1 MLKAFAAAT
10 ALLILGLT
18 SGTTAAGTLQAS
30 ATLRAGRP
38 GPEISRNIYGQ
49 FSEHLGGGIYDG
61 IWVGENSPIANVR
74 GIRSDVVEALKALKT
89 PLVRW
94 PGGCF
99 ADEYQ
104 WRDGIGPRDKRPVRK
119 NNWWGGAPE
128 TNAFGTHE
136 FIDFV
141 EQIGAGAYVSVNVGS
156 STPND
161 MREWIEYMT
170 SPGQDTLAQ
179 ERRKHGR
186 DKPWKVALWGIG
198 NESWGC
204 GGNMT
209 AEYYANELR
218 RFSSFFHQGEDNPG
232 LRVAT
237 GPNADDTR
245 WTEVLMKNAGKA
257 FDALSLHYYT
267 LPTGNWKGSK
277 GAATGFS
284 EQAWVDTF
292 AQTLKMDDYIKRH
305 SAIMDTHDPDKR
317 VALYVDEWGT
327 WYDVEKGTNPG
338 YLYQQNTLRDAVLAA
353 VNFNI
358 FHRHA
363 ERVRMTSIAQTIN
376 VLQSVILTD
385 GGRIA
390 LTPTYHVFRMYV
402 PFQDATSLPLELTT
416 PDFTL
421 GGKSIPA
428 ISASAARAK
437 DGKIYIGIANM
448 DPQDRVELDIDLG
461 AVKAKAVSGEVLTA
475 DKMDAHNLPGQ
486 PAIIAPAPY
495 TGGRLRDGRLRL
507 DIPAKSIVVV
517 RLD

>member
-1 MLKAFAAAT
+1 MRKALAVA
-10 ALLILGLT
+10 ALLVFGL
-18 SGTTAAGTLQAS
+18 SAGTTTAGTLQA
-30 ATLRAGRP
+30 RAMLQADKP
-38 GPEISRNIYGQ
+38 GPQISRNIYGQ

-61 IWVGENSPIANVR
+61 IWVGEGSSIANVR

-104 WRDGIGPRDKRPVRK
+104 WRDGIGPRGQRPVRK
-119 NNWWGGAPE
+119 NNWWGGAAE
-128 TNAFGTHE
+128 SNAFGTHE
-136 FIDFV
+136 FMDFV
-141 EQIGAGAYVSVNVGS
+141 GQIGAEAYISVNVGS
-156 STPND
+156 STPKD

-170 SPGQDTLAQ
+170 SPGEDTLAR
-179 ERRKHGR
+179 ERRSNGR
-186 DKPWKVALWGIG
+186 DKPWQVALWGIG
-198 NESWGC
+198 NENWGC

-218 RFSSFFHQGEDNPG
+218 RFSSFFHKGEDNPG

-237 GPNADDTR
+237 GPSGDDTR
-245 WTEVLMKNAGKA
+245 WTEVLMKNAA
-257 FDALSLHYYT
+257 QAMDALSLHYYT
-267 LPTGNWKGSK
+267 LPTGDWKAK

-292 AQTLKMDDYIKRH
+292 AQTLKMDDYIQRH

-327 WYDVEKGTNPG
+327 WYDVEAGTNPG

-363 ERVRMTSIAQTIN
+363 DRVRMSSIAQTIN

-385 GGRIA
+385 GDKMA
-390 LTPTYHVFRMYV
+390 LTPTYHAFRMYV

-428 ISASAARAK
+428 ISASAARAG
-437 DGKIYIGIANM
+437 DGKIHIGIANM
-448 DPQDRVELDIDLG
+448 DLRNRVELDIGLG
-461 AVKAKAVSGEVLTA
+461 GVEAEEVSGEVLTA
-475 DKMDAHNLPGQ
+475 DKMDAHNVPGQ
-486 PAIIAPAPY
+486 PAAIAPVRY
-495 TGGRLRDGRLRL
+495 TGGRIENGRLRL
-507 DIPAKSIVVV
+507 DIPARSVVVV